1 MKKALVLVTALLL
14 ITFSTLAALHFFSA
28 KPPVGLLEQTHRD
41 IAAARESEARAYE
54 LALITEAEKLYE
66 LAQEELRKENE
77 KLFFT
82 RDYKAVIDLAHRA
95 SSKASEAVD
104 KTNSRKLELST
115 NQKARIEEVREKL
128 AHFEQYYANLPLNKR
143 ARQDYTTAK
152 LKFLESEKAYDR
164 QAYLVVENNLN
175 EAKKLISKSVTAAHN
190 HLSDYFSNL
199 PNWKRWVDETI
210 SWSLKNNATAIV
222 VDKFAHK
229 CYVYHDGKLVR
240 EFDAELGPNWIG
252 DKNYRGDKATP
263 EGKYHVTKLKTGK
276 NTIYYKALLINY
288 PNDEDKARYRQNV
301 RNGKVPNRGPGNL
314 IEIHGGGGR
323 GVNWTDG
330 CVALSNDDMDKLWR
344 YVSVGT
350 PVTIVGST
358 RSLQEINGH

>member
-1 MKKALVLVTALLL
+1 MKKALILLSALLFVTL
-14 ITFSTLAALHFFSA
+14 STLAALHFLSA

-41 IAAARESEARAYE
+41 LTAARDSEAGEYE
-54 LALITEAEKLYE
+54 AATIAEAEKLYE
-66 LAQEELRKENE
+66 LAQEELKKENE
-77 KLFFT
+77 KVFFL
-82 RDYKAVIDLAHRA
+82 RDYNPVINTAKRA
-95 SSKASEAVD
+95 SDKAAEAVD
-104 KTNSRKLELST
+104 KTNARKTELS
-115 NQKARIEEVREKL
+115 NSQKQKIEEVRNKL
-128 AHFEQYYANLPLNKR
+128 DHFEEYYANLPLNKR

-152 LKFLESEKAYDR
+152 LKFLESEKAYER

-175 EAKKLISKSVTAAHN
+175 EAKRLISKSVTAAHN
-190 HLSDYFSNL
+190 HLSDYFSSL
-199 PNWKRWVDETI
+199 PSWKRWVDETI
-210 SWSLKNNATAIV
+210 SWSRVNDASAII

-229 CYVYHDGKLVR
+229 CYVYNNGKLVR
-240 EFDAELGPNWIG
+240 EFEAELGPNWIG

-288 PNDEDKARYRQNV
+288 PNEEDKERYRQNV
-301 RNGKVPNRGPGNL
+301 RSGRIPNRGPGNL
-314 IEIHGGGGR
+314 IEIHGGGGK

-330 CVALSNDDMDKLWR
+330 CVALTNDDMDKLWR

-358 RSLQEINGH
+358 KSLQEINGH

>member
-1 MKKALVLVTALLL
+1 MKKALILLSALLFVTL
-14 ITFSTLAALHFFSA
+14 STLAALHFLSA

-41 IAAARESEARAYE
+41 LTAARDSEAGEYE
-54 LALITEAEKLYE
+54 AATIAEAEKLYE
-66 LAQEELRKENE
+66 LAQEELKKENE
-77 KLFFT
+77 KVFFL
-82 RDYKAVIDLAHRA
+82 RDYNPVINTAKRA
-95 SSKASEAVD
+95 SDKAAEAVD
-104 KTNSRKLELST
+104 KTNARKAELS
-115 NQKARIEEVREKL
+115 NSQKQKIEEVRIKL
-128 AHFEQYYANLPLNKR
+128 NHFEEYYANLPLNKR

-152 LKFLESEKAYDR
+152 LKFLESEKAFER

-175 EAKKLISKSVTAAHN
+175 EAKRLISKSVTAAHD
-190 HLSDYFSNL
+190 HMSDYFSSL
-199 PNWKRWVDETI
+199 PSWKRWVDETI
-210 SWSLKNNATAIV
+210 NWSRVNDASAII

-229 CYVYHDGKLVR
+229 CYVYNNGKLVR
-240 EFDAELGPNWIG
+240 EFEAELGPNWIG

-288 PNDEDKARYRQNV
+288 PNDEDKERYRKNV
-301 RNGKVPNRGPGNL
+301 RSGRIPNRGPGNL
-314 IEIHGGGGR
+314 IEIHGGGGK

-330 CVALSNDDMDKLWR
+330 CVALTNDDMDKLWR